1 MIKIG
6 FPVRTSLHK
15 LTKLFT
21 QLFNRLFVYLSVSSL
36 PQVIFM
42 GAAIFAL
49 FSAVISLTESINY
62 VLAGMVNY
70 GFIELLRVLIY
81 IAFAFSLIMKI
92 WKISITSLILIILFG
107 LAISTGL
114 SNGWGSTSVQLGYA
128 LSSGFKGLAL
138 ILLGGIAG
146 GVSRCLYWIYNRWPK
161 RF

>member
-1 MIKIG
+1 
-6 FPVRTSLHK
+6 K

-21 QLFNRLFVYLSVSSL
+21 QLFNRLFVYLSVSNL

-49 FSAVISLTESINY
+49 FSAVLSLTESINY
-62 VLAGMVNY
+62 VLAGMANY
-70 GFIELLRVLIY
+70 GFIESLRVLIY
-81 IAFAFSLIMKI
+81 IVLAFSLILKM
-92 WKISITSLILIILFG
+92 WRISITSFTLIILFG

-138 ILLGGIAG
+138 ILIGGIAG
-146 GVSRCLYWIYNRWPK
+146 GVLRCLYWIYNRWLK
-161 RF
+161 RY